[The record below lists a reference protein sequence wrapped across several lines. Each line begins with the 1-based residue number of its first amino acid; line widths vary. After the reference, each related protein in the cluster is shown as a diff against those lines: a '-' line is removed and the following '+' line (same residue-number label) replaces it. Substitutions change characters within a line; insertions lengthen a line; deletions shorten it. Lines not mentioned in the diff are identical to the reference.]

1 MTDRELKH
9 LNRAELVDII
19 FEQQKRLEALQQH
32 AEQLEASLQDRSIRL
47 ASAGSIAEAALSLND
62 VFSTAQAAAEQY
74 LSAVQA
80 MASECDQKIEAAEA
94 KAQAILDEANQKAEV
109 CRRQAELEA
118 RQTVEAA
125 NAEAEKAWIV
135 FQEKSDELICLH
147 NELNALKTRMQ

>member
-80 MASECDQKIEAAEA
+80 MASECDQKIDAAEA
-94 KAQAILDEANQKAEV
+94 KAQAILDEANQKA
-109 CRRQAELEA
+109 
-118 RQTVEAA
+118 
-125 NAEAEKAWIV
+125 
-135 FQEKSDELICLH
+135 
-147 NELNALKTRMQ
+147 